1 MIDLKWRDS
10 STKSAAWIPL
20 SKTLVSTLYLPQTL
34 YILVISYYLS
44 FIIVFLT
51 DHVATEDFKVRIL
64 GKDHTFPAGTV
75 ILIPFALAMTD
86 KYIWG
91 ENAHDVDHN
100 RPNLIENSM
109 IFNSVGNKTNN
120 RICPGKSLTMN
131 MAIEMIIE
139 CGKVRK
145 RHMFH
150 VVK

>member
-1 MIDLKWRDS
+1 M
-10 STKSAAWIPL
+10 
-20 SKTLVSTLYLPQTL
+20 LVL
-34 YILVISYYLS
+34 SYYLS

-51 DHVATEDFKVRIL
+51 DHVATEDFTAKIL
-64 GKDHTFPAGTV
+64 GKDRTFPAGTV

-86 KYIWG
+86 KNIWG
-91 ENAHDVDHN
+91 ENAHDFDHN

-145 RHMFH
+145 RHKFH
-150 VVK
+150 IV